1 MGPMLE
7 ELSLKELA
15 VATLVAVFM
24 FALGFALSVA
34 AMHAIALLL
43 SRLMGWSTLDA
54 LSAAGFFVMLFLV
67 PVTFAASGYI
77 TYLILKKTVLR
88 KR

>member
-15 VATLVAVFM
+15 VATLVAVFIY
-24 FALGFALSVA
+24 ALGLALSVA
-34 AMHAIALLL
+34 ALHAIALLL

-77 TYLILKKTVLR
+77 TFLFLKRTVLR